1 MTVTDHEAFYGEM
14 VARNRGLIDER
25 SQGLLRGT
33 RFVIAGCG
41 STGGACVM
49 PLLRSGAERFVLMDP
64 GTYEL
69 NNLNRQDAGLD
80 DLGQNKAE
88 VTAQRALAV
97 NPFASVDIHREGVRA
112 ETIASVLSPGDLV
125 VDAVDVTTDEGVRA
139 KYALHEA
146 ACRLRLVVLTA
157 YDIATTQFIEVYDY
171 RRVREPL
178 RGRVRPPL
186 SSNRVLK
193 SLVPPTVLPE
203 EIFAELRARKSD
215 PERPFPQLAM
225 TSTLLG
231 ALVVPTVLR
240 LLNGKPV
247 RGRVRVDLLDVLR
260 PGPARWSARVRRFV
274 GLVRL
279 WWQLR

>member
-1 MTVTDHEAFYGEM
+1 MTVTDHDAFYGEL

-25 SQGLLRGT
+25 SQALLRGT

-64 GTYEL
+64 GAYEL

-80 DLGQNKAE
+80 DIGRNKAE
-88 VTAQRALAV
+88 VTARHALAV
-97 NPFASVDIHREGVRA
+97 NPFASVEVHTDGVRA

-125 VDAVDVTTDEGVRA
+125 LDAVDVTTDQGVRA

-146 ACRLRLVVLTA
+146 ACQLRLIVVTA
-157 YDIATTQFIEVYDY
+157 YDIATTQFIEIFDY
-171 RRVREPL
+171 RHVREPL

-186 SSNRVLK
+186 SSNGVLK
-193 SLVPPTVLPE
+193 SLVPPTAIPA

-215 PERPFPQLAM
+215 PGRPFPQLAM

-231 ALVVPTVLR
+231 ALVVPTVVR
-240 LLNGKPV
+240 LLGGRPV
-247 RGRVRVDLLDVLR
+247 RGRIRVDLLDVLR
-260 PGPARWSARVRRFV
+260 PGALRWSARVRRFV
-274 GLVRL
+274 GLGRL